1 VKGGEEKM
9 ETNNPVVPQPAAAPV
24 APEPVAQP
32 APVSDRTANEF
43 AKLLESNKRLAEQN
57 EVYRK
62 SIELLN
68 TQPVAPRVPV
78 APVATAPAPTPTG
91 SFNVNDFVETDASG
105 EKVINEQKLAA
116 YYSDL
121 AQKASKVDNLENQLN
136 TFVKSQ
142 NEQQMMRETNEAI
155 EAFPELDPKAQNFD
169 VEFLRDVRARITDS
183 MINPQ
188 DYNLPA
194 GQRLGY
200 KQAASLVKQQYSRF
214 GVAVTKQATQQ
225 QEAEAQAVV
234 DAKAQAAAPTPTSS
248 TPVNAYTVNAD
259 AELQS
264 LRMKTR
270 MGSDE
275 ALAKRLLHTE
285 HIMPKD
291 GSGGTG
297 NT

>member
-1 VKGGEEKM
+1 M
-9 ETNNPVVPQPAAAPV
+9 ETNNDLNVQAPVAAPV
-24 APEPVAQP
+24 APAPAAPAQP
-32 APVSDRTANEF
+32 APTSDRTATEF

-62 SIELLN
+62 SIDLLN
-68 TQPVAPRVPV
+68 SQPATPKVPT
-78 APVATAPAPTPTG
+78 APVASAPAPAQTG
-91 SFNVNDFVETDASG
+91 FNINDFVEADASG
-105 EKVINEQKLAA
+105 EKVINETKLAN
-116 YYSDL
+116 YYADL

-155 EAFPELDPKAQNFD
+155 QSFPELDPKAQNFD

-183 MINPQ
+183 MINPT

-194 GQRLGY
+194 GQRLEY
-200 KQAASLVKQQYSRF
+200 KQAAALVKAQYSRF
-214 GVAVTKQATQQ
+214 GVATTQKVTEQ
-225 QEAEAQAVV
+225 QEVEAQQAAEA
-234 DAKAQAAAPTPTSS
+234 AKAQASAPTPTSS
-248 TPVNAYTVNAD
+248 APVNAYTVNAD
-259 AELQS
+259 AELND

-270 MGSDE
+270 RGSDE

-291 GSGGTG
+291 GSGGSG
-297 NT
+297 SAI